1 MSILLFGISH
11 NTTPVEVRQKFS
23 FDDEQKLT
31 LLQNLTME
39 EEIEEAVILSTC
51 NRMEIYAV
59 SGEETDPGRVFT
71 LIRRH
76 ALKAADAEY
85 IPDINDYIFLYTNHS
100 AVNHLFHVT
109 AGFDSMILG
118 EDQILGQVKQAH
130 DFSRSAAKS
139 GPVLNLLF
147 QYAVTAAKKIKTDT
161 VISRS
166 PESYGTLALKAA
178 EEKLGTLKGKKILV
192 IGASGKMG
200 GIVFKNAVALKNT
213 EVYATKRSHN
223 IEAEPSAH
231 SPYRIIPY
239 EERYHILDEIDVIIS
254 ATSSPHY
261 TISKNHILGECSVSK
276 PRVYVDLA
284 VPMDID
290 PEVRELPETWY
301 FNQEDLRKLSQ
312 ENNLK
317 KQAELPAAETIM
329 DDYIAEFGRHILFK
343 QYLHEMKLSKKL
355 LEDDAEKSGWDK
367 AMNHFFYRMR
377 DAGDEEEIRG
387 FFAMLEKMNREWN
400 KRT

>member
-1 MSILLFGISH
+1 
-11 NTTPVEVRQKFS
+11 
-23 FDDEQKLT
+23 
-31 LLQNLTME
+31 
-39 EEIEEAVILSTC
+39 
-51 NRMEIYAV
+51 
-59 SGEETDPGRVFT
+59 
-71 LIRRH
+71 
-76 ALKAADAEY
+76 
-85 IPDINDYIFLYTNHS
+85 
-100 AVNHLFHVT
+100 
-109 AGFDSMILG
+109 
-118 EDQILGQVKQAH
+118 
-130 DFSRSAAKS
+130 
-139 GPVLNLLF
+139 
-147 QYAVTAAKKIKTDT
+147 
-161 VISRS
+161 
-166 PESYGTLALKAA
+166 
-178 EEKLGTLKGKKILV
+178 
-192 IGASGKMG
+192 MG

-231 SPYRIIPY
+231 SPYKIIPY

-343 QYLHEMKLSKKL
+343 QNLHEMKLSKKL